1 MWCGIISA
9 TFLPEFSI
17 IPLPVYLLFHSAS
30 QTHVNIT
37 VYFLSRVTEHCLGA
51 SHKYANGI
59 HHKFESTAAAQ
70 QSVNLF
76 LLCSFFQCLKVVIP
90 NLYHSLQALDS
101 LLLPSSL
108 SVDNC
113 QKKKKNWL
121 QPRTLSIARFICN
134 VSILPTF
141 TPVIKYCQCCFFS
154 KAVSSFSKFKCRSPY
169 VFQSYQSYF
178 LFLFINLSRPLQSLF
193 PLLFG
198 IYTQN
203 APKL

>member
-1 MWCGIISA
+1 MFFNTLSFTIYLNVFLLTMWCGIISA

-113 QKKKKNWL
+113 QKKKKLTSAKNSL
-121 QPRTLSIARFICN
+121 NC
-134 VSILPTF
+134 
-141 TPVIKYCQCCFFS
+141 
-154 KAVSSFSKFKCRSPY
+154 
-169 VFQSYQSYF
+169 
-178 LFLFINLSRPLQSLF
+178 PLHL
-193 PLLFG
+193 
-198 IYTQN
+198 
-203 APKL
+203 